1 MLPPRM
7 KLLYITT
14 LRHAHGWLAEAFA
27 ADSATE
33 IALEEV
39 IGATA
44 GMARLREETFDAVL
58 VMHHPGV
65 LDALD
70 FVEGLRT
77 GGSDDPAIVLGNETE
92 PEMSVLS
99 FEVGADGY
107 CSVETTT
114 TRSLIW
120 TIARAIHYQQ
130 VLRENRQLVQA
141 QQQRLAQEHQE
152 AERLLTQQRALI
164 QELER
169 LRRTESRPR
178 LAESMRA
185 SRESARISMGGAL
198 PNDVT
203 DRYREML
210 RAYVIM
216 GSGNMTHE
224 MNRLAELLVQQGV
237 KPQQAMQ
244 LHVEVLEEL
253 IAGLGNRSAR
263 HVMNR
268 ADLLALEVMMHL
280 GEAYRQRQTEQSLD
294 RPHDRSPVG
303 PSSSKLL
310 SATPYA
316 PPEIDLRHHRGYA

>member
-44 GMARLREETFDAVL
+44 GMARLREEAFDAVL

-77 GGSDDPAIVLGNETE
+77 GGSDDPVIVLGGETE
-92 PEMSVLS
+92 QELS
-99 FEVGADGY
+99 ALCFEVGADGY

-120 TIARAIHYQQ
+120 TIARAMHYQQ
-130 VLRENRQLVQA
+130 VIRENRQLVQA

-164 QELER
+164 QELEQ
-169 LRRTESRPR
+169 LRRTESNVARPS

-185 SRESARISMGGAL
+185 SRESARLAAGERL
-198 PNDVT
+198 PVDVT
-203 DRYREML
+203 ERYREML

-224 MNRLAELLVQQGV
+224 MNRLAELLVQKGIN
-237 KPQQAMQ
+237 PQRAMQ

-280 GEAYRQRQTEQSLD
+280 GEAYRQRHLE
-294 RPHDRSPVG
+294 RPHDPSPVTST
-303 PSSSKLL
+303 PSKLL
-310 SATPYA
+310 SGSAYA

>member
-1 MLPPRM
+1 
-7 KLLYITT
+7 
-14 LRHAHGWLAEAFA
+14 
-27 ADSATE
+27 
-33 IALEEV
+33 
-39 IGATA
+39 
-44 GMARLREETFDAVL
+44 
-58 VMHHPGV
+58 
-65 LDALD
+65 
-70 FVEGLRT
+70 
-77 GGSDDPAIVLGNETE
+77 
-92 PEMSVLS
+92 
-99 FEVGADGY
+99 
-107 CSVETTT
+107 
-114 TRSLIW
+114 
-120 TIARAIHYQQ
+120 
-130 VLRENRQLVQA
+130 
-141 QQQRLAQEHQE
+141 
-152 AERLLTQQRALI
+152 
-164 QELER
+164 
-169 LRRTESRPR
+169 
-178 LAESMRA
+178 
-185 SRESARISMGGAL
+185 MGGAL